1 MRPPPPAELTVKG
14 AKPAALPSFIEPALA
29 SLVEKPPT
37 GDRWVHEVKFDGYR
51 LLARLDHGRVKLLT
65 RSGLDWTSKF
75 ANVAKALAALPVVT
89 AFLDGEVV
97 VETDHG
103 VPDFGALQADLSEGR
118 SDRFSYYLFDLLYLD
133 GKDMRA
139 SALLDRK
146 AALRTLLADATDGV
160 LKYSEHFTDRG
171 DLVLKHAARLGLEGI
186 VSKVANAPYRSGRS
200 KAWLK
205 IKSHR
210 ERGVRGYRLRALHDA
225 APHRRLA
232 LACHQHQGQAHLRGP
247 GRLGVLGGDCRR
259 SLGAPGEDPNQCAG
273 AGGAPAGRSSQ
284 KRALGEAVAGGRSG
298 VPQLDGGQRDTPC
311 RLQGVAAGQGRRP
324 RSCARDRP

>member
-1 MRPPPPAELTVKG
+1 MFGPRPQGSLKTSRRKAAGEGYRRAGQRVELKMKG

-118 SDRFSYYLFDLLYLD
+118 SDRFCYYLFDLLHLD
-133 GKDMRA
+133 GKDLRA
-139 SALLDRK
+139 RRAARPQGRPANLLS
-146 AALRTLLADATDGV
+146 DATDGA

-186 VSKVANAPYRSGRS
+186 VSKLANAPYRSGRS

-205 IKSHR
+205 IEVAS
-210 ERGVRGYRLRALHDA
+210 RA
-225 APHRRLA
+225 
-232 LACHQHQGQAHLRGP
+232 
-247 GRLGVLGGDCRR
+247 
-259 SLGAPGEDPNQCAG
+259 
-273 AGGAPAGRSSQ
+273 RSSW
-284 KRALGEAVAGGRSG
+284 
-298 VPQLDGGQRDTPC
+298 
-311 RLQGVAAGQGRRP
+311 
-324 RSCARDRP
+324 